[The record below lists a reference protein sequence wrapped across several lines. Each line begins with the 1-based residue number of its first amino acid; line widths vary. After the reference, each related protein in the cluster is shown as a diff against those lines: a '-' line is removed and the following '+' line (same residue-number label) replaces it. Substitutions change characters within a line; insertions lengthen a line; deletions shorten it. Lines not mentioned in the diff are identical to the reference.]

1 MRRNSDVLVPSA
13 LALITA
19 MLTLAGLG
27 LLVLTLDRPFDGWG
41 FRGFPAIFALE
52 NATIGWLIM
61 VRRPDNPIGILL
73 AIAGLVA
80 GVQVFATE
88 YAEADPALGL
98 PLADWVAWV
107 NAYVWVAPLTI
118 MAGVI
123 PLAFPDGAL
132 PSPRWRPVAWLIGIG
147 AAGVALTIAIAPA
160 SLGTGADPTP
170 PIAIGADPALVD
182 NLSNVSYAVL
192 LAGFA
197 GAAGSLLW
205 RWRRAT
211 GLVREQL
218 KWLAWA
224 GAIVVVV
231 APVTFLSYFF
241 VQLAF
246 IAAVALLPLGV
257 GIAILRYRLY
267 EIDTVIGQTLVFAV
281 LTALLAGL
289 FAALQRVLQGVFV
302 AATGNESDAALVIT
316 TLILATT
323 FAPLKKA
330 LERVV
335 ERRFKA
341 SRAAARAAGLSDEA
355 DEGPERELEA
365 MLRRVLREELG
376 AARATERSEP

>member
-1 MRRNSDVLVPSA
+1 MKRESDLLIPSA
-13 LALITA
+13 LALTTA
-19 MLTLAGLG
+19 LLTLAGLG
-27 LLVLTLDRPFDGWG
+27 LLFLTLDRPFDGWG
-41 FRGFPAIFALE
+41 FRGFPAIFAAE

-61 VRRPDNPIGILL
+61 VRRPDNRIGILL
-73 AIAGLVA
+73 AIAGLVS
-80 GVQVFATE
+80 GLQVFATE
-88 YAEADPALGL
+88 YAGADPALGL

-107 NAYVWVAPLTI
+107 NAYIWVVPLTVT
-118 MAGVI
+118 AGVI

-132 PSPRWRPVAWLIGIG
+132 PSSRWWPVAWLLGIG
-147 AAGVALTIAIAPA
+147 SAGVALTIAIAPA
-160 SLGTGADPTP
+160 SLGTGADITP
-170 PIAIGADPALVD
+170 PFEISADPALV
-182 NLSNVSYAVL
+182 NALSNVSYGVL
-192 LAGFA
+192 LAGIA

-224 GAIVVVV
+224 GAIVVLV
-231 APVTFLSYFF
+231 APVTFLPYFF
-241 VQLAF
+241 VELAF
-246 IAAVALLPLGV
+246 IAAVALLPVGV
-257 GIAILRYRLY
+257 GIAVLRYRLY

-289 FAALQRVLQGVFV
+289 FAALQRVLQSVFV

-316 TLILATT
+316 TLVLATT

-341 SRAAARAAGLSDEA
+341 SGAAARAAGLRA
-355 DEGPERELEA
+355 DDDGAPEELEA

-376 AARATERSEP
+376 ATGATERSEP